1 MSARKLDRS
10 VLQDPPPGVAV
21 QGRRLKRG
29 VSWVT
34 IVAILL
40 MLGFFF
46 VPQFLGVLGFAL
58 FH

>member
-1 MSARKLDRS
+1 MLLKNINFF
-10 VLQDPPPGVAV
+10 
-21 QGRRLKRG
+21 RLKRG

-40 MLGFFF
+40 MLGFFI

-58 FH
+58 FR